1 MNYNYTASVVDNI
14 NMNCELYEQKLG
26 QKDMHNLTSE
36 MCKSIFEWLPD
47 LKGKL

>member
-26 QKDMHNLTSE
+26 QKDMHNLT
-36 MCKSIFEWLPD
+36 F
-47 LKGKL
+47 